1 MHDGSLATLEEV
13 VAFYRT
19 GGGLARGV
27 PAARLHEFVRPIAM
41 SDAEAAD
48 LVAFLR
54 SLTDESARPTVP
66 EQVPS
71 GLAVLAPSQVRGVEP
86 SR

>member
-1 MHDGSLATLEEV
+1 MHDGSLATLEDV
-13 VAFYRT
+13 IAFYRL

-41 SDAEAAD
+41 TDEGAAD

-54 SLTDESARPTVP
+54 ALTDESARPAIP
-66 EQVPS
+66 ERVPS
-71 GLAVLAPSQVRGVEP
+71 GLPVLAGLMP
-86 SR
+86 